1 MCVFCGLIQTRY
13 FGKHIMTLLWLLIR
27 AAFLSPRT
35 KSWLLCSSPQI
46 WAVVSPLV
54 PFIGF
59 CIVLSPLS
67 AEVKRGFFEHN
78 CFPYHIAGD
87 MLFRTFMQGVAHAA
101 LCGELRLQIATSVT
115 LDVVI
120 IASCLHRWHTKTSV
134 VPSGPNPNC
143 GLPMWLSGSFIVVQW
158 LALLW
163 YY

>member
-1 MCVFCGLIQTRY
+1 M
-13 FGKHIMTLLWLLIR
+13 
-27 AAFLSPRT
+27 
-35 KSWLLCSSPQI
+35 
-46 WAVVSPLV
+46 SPLV

-78 CFPYHIAGD
+78 CFPYHIASD
-87 MLFRTFMQGVAHAA
+87 MLFKTFMQGVAHAA

-158 LALLW
+158 LARVACVDLEGVETTQPFSTT
-163 YY
+163 YDITPHGIR